1 MRLFARFPLAATAL
15 LPTTLLPTALWA
27 EAFQRPIPQPQ
38 TAEAELSY
46 LVAAMLLLVGLVAVQ
61 WLVSRR

>member
-1 MRLFARFPLAATAL
+1 MRRILCLAPFLA
-15 LPTTLLPTALWA
+15 PTAALA

-38 TAEAELSY
+38 TAEAELAY
-46 LVAAMLLLVGLVAVQ
+46 LAASLIFLAALIAVQ

>member
-1 MRLFARFPLAATAL
+1 MRLPLIALCL
-15 LPTTLLPTALWA
+15 LPPASALA

-38 TAEAELSY
+38 TAQAEISY
-46 LVAAMLLLVGLVAVQ
+46 LAAALLLLAALIAVQ

>member
-1 MRLFARFPLAATAL
+1 MRLSLGLLALFTPAVA
-15 LPTTLLPTALWA
+15 AA

-38 TAEAELSY
+38 TAEAEISY
-46 LVAAMLLLVGLVAVQ
+46 LVAAVLLLLALAAVQ

>member
-1 MRLFARFPLAATAL
+1 MRLPLCLFAVLTPAVAA
-15 LPTTLLPTALWA
+15 A

-38 TAEAELSY
+38 TAQAEVSY
-46 LVAAMLLLVGLVAVQ
+46 LVASVLMVLALVAVQ

>member
-1 MRLFARFPLAATAL
+1 MRLALCLFAGLTPAVVA
-15 LPTTLLPTALWA
+15 A

-38 TAEAELSY
+38 TAQAEISY
-46 LVAAMLLLVGLVAVQ
+46 FVASVLMVLALVAVQ

>member
-1 MRLFARFPLAATAL
+1 MRRSVLAFAL
-15 LPTTLLPTALWA
+15 LTPAVAAA

-38 TAEAELSY
+38 TAQAELAY
-46 LVAAMLLLVGLVAVQ
+46 FTAALMLLLALVLVQ

>member
-1 MRLFARFPLAATAL
+1 MRLSLILFTILTPAVAV
-15 LPTTLLPTALWA
+15 A

-38 TAEAELSY
+38 TAQAEVSY
-46 LVAAMLLLVGLVAVQ
+46 LAASLIFLAALIAVQ

>member
-1 MRLFARFPLAATAL
+1 MRRFLCLAPFLAPTSAL
-15 LPTTLLPTALWA
+15 A

-38 TAEAELSY
+38 TAEAELAY
-46 LVAAMLLLVGLVAVQ
+46 LAASLIFLAAMIAVQ

>member
-1 MRLFARFPLAATAL
+1 MRVALFLFILFAPVVAA
-15 LPTTLLPTALWA
+15 A

-38 TAEAELSY
+38 TAQAEFSY
-46 LVAAMLLLVGLVAVQ
+46 LIASVLLLLALAAVQ